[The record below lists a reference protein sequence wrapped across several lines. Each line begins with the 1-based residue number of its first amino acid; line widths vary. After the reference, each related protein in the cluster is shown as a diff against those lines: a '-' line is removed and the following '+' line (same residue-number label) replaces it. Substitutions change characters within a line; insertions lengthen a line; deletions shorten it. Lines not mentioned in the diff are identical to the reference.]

1 MESKSLPSF
10 KVHTPLKGSTP
21 KNHRSP
27 NNDMYV
33 DTSDIISTIVVDA
46 PEADADSSEMEKEK
60 KFDSIVLNVNQT
72 IKELSQI
79 YSTIGYSSQEISAK
93 KAEIFSHIENTISNF
108 VSSLQRE
115 KNSIEN
121 ECEWLRQQ
129 IRIILA
135 MINESRG
142 EKSLSLLERGL
153 AFNDNSLYEEG
164 YKEEVLRK
172 LAQIQQRK
180 SSFYVNSPFNDS
192 MTQDFNDN
200 QMDYEQQ
207 YDYMMKTIPQLSLI
221 ELKNKLNSI
230 FLEVLKAFVVLFKKL
245 NDLNLEYVN
254 KGEIVG
260 DIHSQDANSQI
271 LSTLHSKE
279 EAEMHQS
286 LINEFESIIEEM
298 NLSKKNSGLK
308 HPGSKDDS
316 NTFILSSPRK
326 SKKEF
331 SINEPSSPQPT
342 SRKTDQPDSQI
353 DSLRDINYQLVRVIR
368 GLKIT
373 KITPDILSAV
383 QKEIDY
389 CNREIESRKQ
399 RIGQI
404 TETCFFLI
412 KTLHLNNDQLLEIQK
427 SHEVKHDGSDGFFDI
442 ETLRLI
448 QHDPSQFGLVDAHLN
463 YLDRFCNILQ
473 NIKDTKQQKWEHYV
487 STCQSL
493 WEKLGESAEYTENFL
508 KMNSALTD
516 ISLMN
521 LKLELNKLY
530 MKRSEFIESFISD
543 ARVEIEKLWD
553 KMFYGK
559 EQRVTFRY
567 YNYDADDDSH
577 DKETVLSEHE
587 QELARLESEYT
598 SKSSVLIHYEQLNG
612 LIKDQEFLRESS
624 KNSERLLSKDSCK
637 ILLNEEKIR
646 KRINKN
652 LPRLLEGLKSEIV
665 KYNNSALQEGKKP
678 ISINGED
685 FFERILII
693 ESEQLNQSSARS
705 TRGFRK
711 PRTTTSVSPTRT
723 NNKAPINR
731 TRPIVS
737 PVKTS
742 RSPTSMSARY
752 GGNSTARASRPT
764 LSRRTS
770 PLKSSA
776 STENSIKKIPAASRP
791 HRSTLSERTFNN
803 PTTIRL
809 TNAINSSMS
818 GSSNSSTSSAESPIH
833 MGNSFSPMKSFV
845 AHLQPLNSPLVADG
859 NKMSQISKRN
869 LNHNLQVPNNA
880 TNRFNHND
888 IYEDTLVDT
897 PHNINNVS
905 MNLSNISKGS
915 PLKSN
920 NSVANGVNILI
931 SKSKF
936 SPLKSNLGTFEDHE
950 NTVQKEYSSPYE
962 MSPIKINLKNSLLTS
977 RDNIPLPP
985 SSGRKHSISTCD
997 TSTLIG
1003 DDYQHWRNEKIKQMN
1018 SMQ

>member
-1 MESKSLPSF
+1 
-10 KVHTPLKGSTP
+10 
-21 KNHRSP
+21 
-27 NNDMYV
+27 MYV

-180 SSFYVNSPFNDS
+180 L

-326 SKKEF
+326 SKKE
-331 SINEPSSPQPT
+331 
-342 SRKTDQPDSQI
+342 KTDQPDSQI

-685 FFERILII
+685 FFEKILII

-742 RSPTSMSARY
+742 RSPTSMSAR
-752 GGNSTARASRPT
+752 ASRPT

-770 PLKSSA
+770 PL
-776 STENSIKKIPAASRP
+776 N
-791 HRSTLSERTFNN
+791 TLSERTFNN

-869 LNHNLQVPNNA
+869 LNHNLQ
-880 TNRFNHND
+880 
-888 IYEDTLVDT
+888 
-897 PHNINNVS
+897 
-905 MNLSNISKGS
+905 
-915 PLKSN
+915 
-920 NSVANGVNILI
+920 
-931 SKSKF
+931 
-936 SPLKSNLGTFEDHE
+936 
-950 NTVQKEYSSPYE
+950 KEYSSPYE
-962 MSPIKINLKNSLLTS
+962 MSPIKINLKN
-977 RDNIPLPP
+977 